1 MYDPVAL
8 RRMLEGLSPRLRVRT
23 EAGGALPDD
32 LRSLFSETLDAI
44 QMTMEELRVTHE
56 DLLDQHEAGLRVEVE
71 EFARERFGRVFDA
84 LPDAVLVT
92 DGDGVVHVANPAAGA
107 LLGLGHADL
116 RGKPLAVFVE
126 EDHRRDFRR
135 ALGDLRPLTRTERV
149 ELRMR
154 PRDRLPIEV
163 EATVAPLPGGSGELA
178 WTLRDVTA
186 RAAASSA
193 QGDAAASLRAV
204 VGSLPVPVAAMDLDG
219 TVLVWNEAAAR
230 LLGWSEEEVLGLP
243 NPAVPDEMEALLD
256 AVRAAEPGAEPV
268 RAEAQGQRKG
278 GGAVPLRLTLSR
290 MTGVAGEVLGSV
302 AVMAAADTEGE
313 PLAVGAASQGRGWS
327 AAEAKRVLLGGA
339 GEAAFAERLRNG
351 IAAGLHL
358 GRLRPGDRLPS
369 IRDAALAAA
378 TDHRVV
384 SSAYQRLSAEGLVE
398 VKNRR
403 GASVAALPASDPPEL
418 AEAAEW
424 LARSLAEAFPLQL
437 RVPQIPE
444 LVRRWTT
451 SGEVRCACVE
461 STEDDLAAL
470 SHELAH
476 HWGLKTFP
484 VRVPDGDAA
493 GRRALA
499 EALRGVDLV
508 VTTAFHAHAVRAVAD
523 ALGKPL
529 VIVGISPEVVDAV
542 EARLRG
548 GPLTAV
554 VADPAYGERLRAV
567 EGGERLRVVLA
578 GDEAAVAAL
587 DPSEPVLLTGAAQ
600 RRIGRPLRMLV
611 PPLHF
616 VAPASAEAIA
626 RALVNAN
633 VEAARGRS

>member
-1 MYDPVAL
+1 
-8 RRMLEGLSPRLRVRT
+8 
-23 EAGGALPDD
+23 
-32 LRSLFSETLDAI
+32 
-44 QMTMEELRVTHE
+44 
-56 DLLDQHEAGLRVEVE
+56 
-71 EFARERFGRVFDA
+71 
-84 LPDAVLVT
+84 
-92 DGDGVVHVANPAAGA
+92 
-107 LLGLGHADL
+107 
-116 RGKPLAVFVE
+116 
-126 EDHRRDFRR
+126 
-135 ALGDLRPLTRTERV
+135 
-149 ELRMR
+149 
-154 PRDRLPIEV
+154 
-163 EATVAPLPGGSGELA
+163 
-178 WTLRDVTA
+178 
-186 RAAASSA
+186 
-193 QGDAAASLRAV
+193 
-204 VGSLPVPVAAMDLDG
+204 
-219 TVLVWNEAAAR
+219 
-230 LLGWSEEEVLGLP
+230 
-243 NPAVPDEMEALLD
+243 
-256 AVRAAEPGAEPV
+256 
-268 RAEAQGQRKG
+268 
-278 GGAVPLRLTLSR
+278 
-290 MTGVAGEVLGSV
+290 
-302 AVMAAADTEGE
+302 MAAAEGEGE
-313 PLAVGAASQGRGWS
+313 PLAGGAASQGRGWS
-327 AAEAKRVLLGGA
+327 AAEAKRVLLGGS

-403 GASVAALPASDPPEL
+403 GASVASLPASEPPEL

-424 LARSLAEAFPLQL
+424 LARALAEAFPLQL
-437 RVPQIPE
+437 RVPQLPE
-444 LVRRWTT
+444 LVRRWTS

-529 VIVGISPEVVDAV
+529 VIAGISPEVVDAV
-542 EARLRG
+542 EARLRA

>member
-1 MYDPVAL
+1 
-8 RRMLEGLSPRLRVRT
+8 MLEGLSPRLRIRT

-44 QMTMEELRVTHE
+44 QMTMEELRVTSE
-56 DLLDQHEAGLRVEVE
+56 DLLQQHEAGLRVEAE
-71 EFARERFGRVFDA
+71 EAARERFGRVFDA

-92 DGDGVVHVANPAAGA
+92 DGDGVVRAANPAAGA

-116 RGKPLAVFVE
+116 RGKPLAVFIDE
-126 EDHRRDFRR
+126 EGRRAFRK

-154 PRDRLPIEV
+154 PRDHLPIEV
-163 EATVAPLPGGSGELA
+163 EATVAPLADASGELA
-178 WTLRDVTA
+178 WTLRDVTS
-186 RAAASSA
+186 RAAARSA
-193 QGDAAASLRAV
+193 AGDAEASLRAV
-204 VGSLPVPVAAMDLDG
+204 LGSLPVPVAAMDLDG
-219 TVLVWNEAAAR
+219 TVLAWNEAAAR
-230 LLGWSEEEVLGLP
+230 HLGWSEEEVLGLP
-243 NPAVPDEMEALLD
+243 NPAVPDEMESLLD
-256 AVRAAEPGAEPV
+256 ALRASDPGAEPV
-268 RAEAQGQRKG
+268 RADAQGQRKG
-278 GGAVPLRLTLSR
+278 GGTVPLRLTLSR
-290 MTGVAGEVLGSV
+290 MTGAAGEVLGSV
-302 AVMAAADTEGE
+302 AVMAAADGEGE
-313 PLAVGAASQGRGWS
+313 TLAGGAASQGRSWS
-327 AAEAKRVLLGGA
+327 AVEARRVLLGGS

-403 GASVAALPASDPPEL
+403 GASVASLPASEPPEL

-424 LARSLAEAFPLQL
+424 LARALAEAFPLQL
-437 RVPQIPE
+437 RVPQLPD
-444 LVRRWTT
+444 LVRRWTS

-484 VRVPDGDAA
+484 VRVPEGDSA

-529 VIVGISPEVVDAV
+529 VIAGISPEVVDAV
-542 EARLRG
+542 EARLRA

-587 DPSEPVLLTGAAQ
+587 DPNEPVLLTGAAQ

>member
-1 MYDPVAL
+1 
-8 RRMLEGLSPRLRVRT
+8 
-23 EAGGALPDD
+23 
-32 LRSLFSETLDAI
+32 
-44 QMTMEELRVTHE
+44 
-56 DLLDQHEAGLRVEVE
+56 
-71 EFARERFGRVFDA
+71 
-84 LPDAVLVT
+84 
-92 DGDGVVHVANPAAGA
+92 
-107 LLGLGHADL
+107 
-116 RGKPLAVFVE
+116 
-126 EDHRRDFRR
+126 
-135 ALGDLRPLTRTERV
+135 
-149 ELRMR
+149 
-154 PRDRLPIEV
+154 
-163 EATVAPLPGGSGELA
+163 
-178 WTLRDVTA
+178 
-186 RAAASSA
+186 
-193 QGDAAASLRAV
+193 
-204 VGSLPVPVAAMDLDG
+204 
-219 TVLVWNEAAAR
+219 
-230 LLGWSEEEVLGLP
+230 
-243 NPAVPDEMEALLD
+243 
-256 AVRAAEPGAEPV
+256 
-268 RAEAQGQRKG
+268 
-278 GGAVPLRLTLSR
+278 
-290 MTGVAGEVLGSV
+290 
-302 AVMAAADTEGE
+302 
-313 PLAVGAASQGRGWS
+313 
-327 AAEAKRVLLGGA
+327 VLLGGS

-403 GASVAALPASDPPEL
+403 GASVASLPASEPPEL

-424 LARSLAEAFPLQL
+424 LARALAEAFPLQL
-437 RVPQIPE
+437 RVPQLPD
-444 LVRRWTT
+444 LVRRWTS

-484 VRVPDGDAA
+484 VRVPEGDSA

-529 VIVGISPEVVDAV
+529 VIAGISPEVVDAV
-542 EARLRG
+542 EARLRA

>member
-1 MYDPVAL
+1 
-8 RRMLEGLSPRLRVRT
+8 
-23 EAGGALPDD
+23 
-32 LRSLFSETLDAI
+32 
-44 QMTMEELRVTHE
+44 
-56 DLLDQHEAGLRVEVE
+56 
-71 EFARERFGRVFDA
+71 
-84 LPDAVLVT
+84 
-92 DGDGVVHVANPAAGA
+92 VV
-107 LLGLGHADL
+107 
-116 RGKPLAVFVE
+116 PLA
-126 EDHRRDFRR
+126 
-135 ALGDLRPLTRTERV
+135 GP
-149 ELRMR
+149 
-154 PRDRLPIEV
+154 
-163 EATVAPLPGGSGELA
+163 SGELT

-193 QGDAAASLRAV
+193 AGDAEASLRAV
-204 VGSLPVPVAAMDLDG
+204 LGSLPVPVAAMDLDG
-219 TVLVWNEAAAR
+219 TVLAWNEAAAR
-230 LLGWSEEEVLGLP
+230 LLGWTEEEVLGLP
-243 NPAVPDEMEALLD
+243 NPAVPDEMESLLD
-256 AVRAAEPGAEPV
+256 AVRAADPGAEPV

-278 GGAVPLRLTLSR
+278 GGTVPLRLTLSR
-290 MTGVAGEVLGSV
+290 MTGASGEVLGSV
-302 AVMAAADTEGE
+302 AVMAAADGE
-313 PLAVGAASQGRGWS
+313 AETLAGGAASPGRGWS
-327 AAEAKRVLLGGA
+327 AAEARRVLLGGS

-403 GASVAALPASDPPEL
+403 GASVASLPASEPPEL

-424 LARSLAEAFPLQL
+424 LARALAEAFPLQL
-437 RVPQIPE
+437 RVPQLPD

-470 SHELAH
+470 SHELSH

-484 VRVPDGDAA
+484 VRVPEGDSA

-529 VIVGISPEVVDAV
+529 VIAGISPEVVDAV
-542 EARLRG
+542 EARLRA

-567 EGGERLRVVLA
+567 EGGERLKVVLA

-587 DPSEPVLLTGAAQ
+587 DPNEPVLLTGAAQ